1 MNKIEMPGIWNHRV
15 NSIGAG
21 LTEEYALR
29 TCNGNVPVRSRTILS
44 HRNGQKLA
52 GWLPLRH
59 SVPGTQEK
67 KKAPSHAAI
76 PHAIPLPY
84 LQTRDILAPNNLR
97 GNNMRDCIACIMC
110 LILLS
115 IALPARADV
124 SYRCKEVQKGRY
136 AVSLRMQS
144 DDYIFILEGVKID
157 NSEYTLRHLDE
168 GDNSE
173 ILVTITGRNQ
183 SGKFYQFSSEDLTV
197 KYGEQMSNG
206 GGQKILEEFDCVW
219 RDELLERVKKNLRSV
234 FDLDAD
240 EVTPETGMSQ
250 IAKSKKHTVV
260 IKELVQREFCV
271 DLTSQDAKT
280 ISTVRELSSFIDRK
294 NPDGRCRL

>member
-1 MNKIEMPGIWNHRV
+1 
-15 NSIGAG
+15 
-21 LTEEYALR
+21 
-29 TCNGNVPVRSRTILS
+29 
-44 HRNGQKLA
+44 
-52 GWLPLRH
+52 
-59 SVPGTQEK
+59 
-67 KKAPSHAAI
+67 
-76 PHAIPLPY
+76 
-84 LQTRDILAPNNLR
+84 
-97 GNNMRDCIACIMC
+97 
-110 LILLS
+110 
-115 IALPARADV
+115 
-124 SYRCKEVQKGRY
+124 
-136 AVSLRMQS
+136 
-144 DDYIFILEGVKID
+144 
-157 NSEYTLRHLDE
+157 
-168 GDNSE
+168 
-173 ILVTITGRNQ
+173 
-183 SGKFYQFSSEDLTV
+183 
-197 KYGEQMSNG
+197 MSNG